1 MSNYLGYKCVVCGQK
16 FDEKDDIVVC
26 PDCGTPYHRECYM
39 KSGKCV
45 NEELHKTGESWEG
58 QKEHEDEK
66 SEYKKCP
73 YCGTVNKP
81 HTIICE
87 HCGAPLVD
95 EINKNMASGNAEG
108 NFGGMNGASGNGG
121 MYGNTFAFNP
131 QDKYCGMNP
140 DEDFESV
147 SLKEL
152 SDFVKTN
159 QIYYLPI
166 FKKMKD
172 TGQKISINVTS
183 FLFPQLYFAN
193 RKMWIWTA
201 VSILVS
207 LVLSVPSLLYMM
219 FEYNISGSIFDF
231 INIESKG
238 FEIIY
243 NASGFLSFV
252 FKALMLMFSN
262 WFYYRFSLKKIK
274 RSKMADG
281 VGSSERLSAEG
292 GTNTAAIFIAFAAE
306 SALTLLLWF
315 IFTK

>member
-26 PDCGTPYHRECYM
+26 PECGTPYHRECYM

-45 NEELHKTGESWEG
+45 NEELHKTGESWKG
-58 QKEHEDEK
+58 QRERENEK

-87 HCGAPLVD
+87 HCGAPLV
-95 EINKNMASGNAEG
+95 EELNKNMASGNADG
-108 NFGGMNGASGNGG
+108 NFGGMNGAPGNGG
-121 MYGNTFAFNP
+121 MYGNTFSFNP
-131 QDKYCGMNP
+131 QDKCCGMNP
-140 DEDFESV
+140 EEDFESV
-147 SLKEL
+147 KLKEL
-152 SDFVKTN
+152 ADFVNTN
-159 QIYYLPI
+159 QMYYLPI

-172 TGQKISINVTS
+172 TGQKVSLNIISFI
-183 FLFPQLYFAN
+183 FPQLYFAN

-201 VSILVS
+201 LSILISV
-207 LVLSVPSLLYMM
+207 VLSIPTLLYLM
-219 FEYNISGSIFDF
+219 FEYNISGGIFDI

-238 FEIIY
+238 FEMIY
-243 NASGFLSFV
+243 NASGFLSFA

-262 WFYYRFSLKKIK
+262 WLYYRFSLKKIK
-274 RSKMADG
+274 QNRLEEQEA
-281 VGSSERLSAEG
+281 SSQRLSAAG
-292 GTNTAAIFIAFAAE
+292 GTSMAAIFITFAVE
-306 SALTLLLWF
+306 SVLTLLLWF

>member
-26 PDCGTPYHRECYM
+26 PECGTPYHRECYM

-45 NEELHKTGESWEG
+45 NEELHKSGESWQG
-58 QKEHEDEK
+58 QKERENEK
-66 SEYKKCP
+66 TEYKKCP
-73 YCGTVNKP
+73 YCETVNKP

-95 EINKNMASGNAEG
+95 DLNKNMASGNAQG
-108 NFGGMNGASGNGG
+108 DSGGMNSAPGNGG
-121 MYGNTFAFNP
+121 MYGNTFAFDP
-131 QDKYCGMNP
+131 QDKCCGMNP
-140 DEDFESV
+140 DEEFESV
-147 SLKEL
+147 KLKDIA
-152 SDFVKTN
+152 DFVKSN

-172 TGQKISINVTS
+172 TGQKISLNIIS

-193 RKMWIWTA
+193 RKMWLWTA
-201 VSILVS
+201 ISILLS
-207 LVLSVPSLLYMM
+207 LVLSIPSIIYLMY
-219 FEYNISGSIFDF
+219 EVNISGGIFNI

-238 FEIIY
+238 FELIY
-243 NASGFLSFV
+243 NATGYLSFA

-262 WFYYRFSLKKIK
+262 WLYYRFSLKKIK
-274 RSKMADG
+274 QNKI
-281 VGSSERLSAEG
+281 SEESGNAESLSAKG
-292 GTNTAAIFIAFAAE
+292 GTSTAGIFIAFAIE
-306 SALTLLLWF
+306 SALTLIIWF

>member
-26 PDCGTPYHRECYM
+26 PECGTPYHRECYM

-45 NEELHKTGESWEG
+45 NEELHKTGESWKRQRER
-58 QKEHEDEK
+58 ENEK

-87 HCGAPLVD
+87 HCGAPLV
-95 EINKNMASGNAEG
+95 EELNKNMASGNADG
-108 NFGGMNGASGNGG
+108 NFGGMNGAPGNGG
-121 MYGNTFAFNP
+121 MYGNTFSFNP
-131 QDKYCGMNP
+131 QDKCCGMNP
-140 DEDFESV
+140 EEEFESV
-147 SLKEL
+147 KLKEL
-152 SDFVKTN
+152 ADFVNTN
-159 QIYYLPI
+159 QMYYLPI

-172 TGQKISINVTS
+172 TGQKVSLNIISFI
-183 FLFPQLYFAN
+183 FPQLYFAN

-201 VSILVS
+201 LSILISV
-207 LVLSVPSLLYMM
+207 VLSIPTLLYLM
-219 FEYNISGSIFDF
+219 FEYNISGGIFDI

-238 FEIIY
+238 FEMIY
-243 NASGFLSFV
+243 NASGFLSFA

-262 WFYYRFSLKKIK
+262 WLYYRFSLKKIK
-274 RSKMADG
+274 QNRLEEQEA
-281 VGSSERLSAEG
+281 SSQRLSAAG
-292 GTNTAAIFIAFAAE
+292 GTSMAAIFIAFAVE
-306 SALTLLLWF
+306 SVLTLLLWF

>member
-26 PDCGTPYHRECYM
+26 PECGTPYHRECYM

-45 NEELHKTGESWEG
+45 NEELHKTGESWKE

-73 YCGTVNKP
+73 YCATVNKP

-95 EINKNMASGNAEG
+95 ELNKNMASGNAEG
-108 NFGGMNGASGNGG
+108 NFGGMNGAPGNGG

-131 QDKYCGMNP
+131 QDKCCGMNP
-140 DEDFESV
+140 DEEFESV
-147 SLKEL
+147 RLKDL
-152 SDFVKTN
+152 ADFVRTN

-172 TGQKISINVTS
+172 TGQKVSINIIS
-183 FLFPQLYFAN
+183 FIFPQLYFAN
-193 RKMWIWTA
+193 RKMWVWTA
-201 VSILVS
+201 VSILIS
-207 LVLSVPSLLYMM
+207 ILLSIPTLLYLM
-219 FEYNISGSIFDF
+219 FEYNITGSIFDI

-243 NASGFLSFV
+243 NATGFLSFA
-252 FKALMLMFSN
+252 FKALMLLFSN
-262 WFYYRFSLKKIK
+262 WLYYRFSLKKIK
-274 RSKMADG
+274 RSKM
-281 VGSSERLSAEG
+281 SEETVKSESLSAEG
-292 GTNTAAIFIAFAAE
+292 GTSTAGIFIAFAIE
-306 SALTLLLWF
+306 SAITLLLWF
-315 IFTK
+315 IFSK